1 MKKLFYCLSLSL
13 VLTSVSCQ
21 KQVNQIGDFHLLPI
35 PQKFEVKGS
44 SLLRYEN
51 IRSYFASPDVEFPVP
66 GEMLQHVKA
75 VNQEAE
81 AEIFCDI
88 NEKLDIR
95 SEGYTIDIADNQIRL
110 VGKDTAGL
118 FYALKTLEQL
128 LEDAQEQD
136 VCLPLC
142 SIRDYP
148 LLSYRAIHLDMKH
161 HLETR
166 EYYYQLIDRLSRY
179 KINAIIAE
187 MEDKI
192 HYGRRPELSSADAL
206 SIEEWRKLSD
216 YAKERNIEISP
227 LIQGLGHASFVL
239 KHEKYVDLRD
249 DPESDWAFD
258 PLNAKTYE
266 VQFDM
271 YLDAI
276 EATPHGRYLHIG
288 GDEVHTTGRN
298 SGKSALELQMIW
310 LNKVCAFLEK
320 QGRIPIFWDDMVLK
334 HSGVYHTVSNTE
346 YEEEQVEEIWKKNEP
361 RLQAFL
367 DRFPK
372 NCIYMRWNYFAP
384 QAIGNGM
391 AMDWFR
397 RQGLQVMGAT
407 AGQTRWFLMPQD
419 ESNIESI
426 KTFALSSISKGLSAL
441 LLTLWD
447 DDSPHFELYYR
458 GILAFAEYTWTGNKR
473 SKGDI
478 KKVYR
483 RREFSNLLADE
494 AYSFIDELEKSVSF
508 YKNALIKGNQRN
520 YLNKHEDP
528 IAELIIDLPD
538 KNKRG
543 EWSERYKQRLEQA
556 VSVSDRHGSI
566 AATIGALRSKA
577 IRNIYTLEVYDQVN
591 ELTGLV
597 SNMLLTLQS
606 YDQAHEDQKPDL
618 FEAVQRLQ
626 DEFEAL
632 RKEFERVYSE
642 TRVLNKPEGYLLDQD
657 HHVHL
662 ANQTVSFDWQFLAE
676 LLFLEKLENAIENH
690 L

>member
-21 KQVNQIGDFHLLPI
+21 KQVNQIGDFQLLPI

-44 SLLRYEN
+44 SLLKYEN

-66 GEMLQHVKA
+66 GEMLHHVKA

-206 SIEEWRKLSD
+206 SIEEWKSLSD
-216 YAKERNIEISP
+216 YAKARHIEISP

-239 KHEKYVDLRD
+239 KHEKYLDLRD

-258 PLNAKTYE
+258 PLNPKTYE

-288 GDEVHTTGRN
+288 GDEVQTTGRG
-298 SGKSALELQMIW
+298 SGKTALELQMIW
-310 LNKVCAFLEK
+310 LGRVCTFLEE

-334 HSGVYHTVSNTE
+334 HAGVYNPVRNAE
-346 YEEEQVEEIWKKNEP
+346 YTKDQVEEIWRKGEP
-361 RLQAFL
+361 GLKAYL

-372 NCIYMRWNYFAP
+372 NCIYMRWSYFTP
-384 QAIGNGM
+384 QAIGNLM

-397 RQGLQVMGAT
+397 RQGMQVMGAT
-407 AGQTRWFLMPQD
+407 AGQTRWFLMPLD

-426 KTFALSSISKGLSAL
+426 KSFALSSIDLGLNGL

-447 DDSPHFELYYR
+447 DDSPHFELYFR

-473 SKGDI
+473 SKDDV
-478 KKVYR
+478 KKVFR
-483 RREFSNLLADE
+483 HRQFSHLAASEDH
-494 AYSFIDELEKSVSF
+494 AFIDELEESVAYF
-508 YKNALIKGNQRN
+508 RNALIEGNNRRN
-520 YLNKHEDP
+520 HLKRHEDP
-528 IAELIIDLPD
+528 IKELIIGLPD
-538 KNKRG
+538 KTKRG
-543 EWSERYKQRLEQA
+543 EWSETYAQRLGQA
-556 VSVSDRHGSI
+556 ASVSESRDRI
-566 AATIGALRSKA
+566 AGKIDAAKSRA
-577 IRNIYTLEVYDQVN
+577 IRNTYALEVYEQVN
-591 ELTGLV
+591 ELTGFV
-597 SNMLLTLQS
+597 ADMLLTIRD
-606 YDQAHEDQKPDL
+606 YDLAPEDQKPDL
-618 FEAVQRLQ
+618 FEAVKRLSE
-626 DEFEAL
+626 EFAAL
-632 RKEFERVYSE
+632 RDEFERVYSK

-676 LLFLEKLENAIENH
+676 LLFLEKIDQYSLR
-690 L
+690 